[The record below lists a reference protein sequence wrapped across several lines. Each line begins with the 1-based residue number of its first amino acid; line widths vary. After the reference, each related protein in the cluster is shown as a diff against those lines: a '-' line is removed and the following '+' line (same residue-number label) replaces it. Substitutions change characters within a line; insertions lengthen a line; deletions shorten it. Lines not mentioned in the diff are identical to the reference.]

1 MSSRRSVEEV
11 LSNLEARAVFLR
23 EREAFHAQQEAHH
36 REQRAALAAER
47 EKVQQNL
54 EAFRT
59 AIASTA
65 DLALPPAPASVPS
78 TLGEAK
84 LPLPGRLMVSRLLR
98 LVVES
103 PGLEEP
109 FGPTAVAA
117 EVNRRFP
124 DRLPEPVGTRTA
136 SDVLR
141 RMLAEGELELVRPG
155 KASHAALYTRRP
167 DGGG

>member
-1 MSSRRSVEEV
+1 MSSKRSIEEV
-11 LSNLEARAVFLR
+11 LSNLETRAVFLR
-23 EREAFHAQQEAHH
+23 ERQTFHAQQEVHH
-36 REQRAALAAER
+36 REQRAAFAAEL

-54 EAFRT
+54 DAFRA

-65 DLALPPAPASVPS
+65 DLAAPGSVPVAPDEAELPP
-78 TLGEAK
+78 
-84 LPLPGRLMVSRLLR
+84 PGRLMVGRLLR

-117 EVNRRFP
+117 EANRRFP
-124 DRLPEPVGTRTA
+124 DRLREPVGSRAA

-141 RMLAEGELELVRPG
+141 WMLAEGVLERVRPG
-155 KASHAALYTRRP
+155 KASHEALYTRKP
-167 DGGG
+167 GGSG